1 MTKSS
6 EGKPRENKL
15 KERLADAGKVPRAAA
30 AVPDEVASVTLP
42 APGDPDHIPESTPQV
57 RTPVDAEAGRV
68 LTREYFEDRMQRY
81 TTYVDREVL
90 LQMQSFARRTG
101 MSRARIVTE
110 GISMFLR
117 ENGGA

>member
-30 AVPDEVASVTLP
+30 AVPGEAASITLP
-42 APGDPDHIPESTPQV
+42 APGDPDHIPESTPHV
-57 RTPVDAEAGRV
+57 RTPVDAEARRV
-68 LTREYFEDRMQRY
+68 LTREHFDVRMKRW
-81 TTYVDREVL
+81 TTYVDRDVL

-101 MSRARIVTE
+101 TSRSQIVTE
-110 GISMFLR
+110 GIAMWLR